1 MFNYP
6 LNKNWNISSIYMNT
20 DLKNYI
26 KESNKKIFENHIQKN
41 QAFAVSKINFEFNN
55 DVVDKNEYDTESD
68 ISDSDSDYFLIDLD
82 SINNEKPKKIIKKT
96 KNTKLSEYENDSSE
110 NNIKKYKS
118 NKKNVYISSIVNL
131 GLGVIL
137 ITYISYKLFFTNT
150 KYKI

>member
-1 MFNYP
+1 
-6 LNKNWNISSIYMNT
+6 MNT

-26 KESNKKIFENHIQKN
+26 KESNKKIFENHLQKN
-41 QAFAVSKINFEFNN
+41 QGFAVAKINLEFNN
-55 DVVDKNEYDTESD
+55 DVVDENEYDTESD

-82 SINNEKPKKIIKKT
+82 SINNEKPKKIVKKT
-96 KNTKLSEYENDSSE
+96 KNTKLSEHENDSSE

-118 NKKNVYISSIVNL
+118 IKKNVYISSIVNL
-131 GLGVIL
+131 GVGLIV